1 MTKQEFLEEAAKFL
15 IEKAYCNPD
24 IIEFE
29 DTFVT
34 IASIEGDIEGVQLSG
49 GDFAYKE
56 VLENIRDRVILPKNT

>member
-34 IASIEGDIEGVQLSG
+34 LVSVEGDIEGLQLSG
-49 GDFAYKE
+49 GDFPYQE
-56 VLENIRDRVILPKNT
+56 VLEDIKERVILPK